1 LCAANARVCVY
12 SVYTVGI
19 EHECEDVMNRTQW
32 LEDFQKNLSDLI
44 ARSPAADLERNVKAM
59 MGQAFT
65 KMDLITREEF
75 DVQADLLARARER
88 VEQLDAQVRQLEA
101 RVAALETRQ

>member
-1 LCAANARVCVY
+1 
-12 SVYTVGI
+12 
-19 EHECEDVMNRTQW
+19 MNRTQW
-32 LEDFQKNLSDLI
+32 IEDIQKNLSDLI

>member
-1 LCAANARVCVY
+1 
-12 SVYTVGI
+12 
-19 EHECEDVMNRTQW
+19 MNGTQW
-32 LEDFQKNLSDLI
+32 MEDFQKNISDLI

-75 DVQADLLARARER
+75 DVQADLLARSRER
-88 VEQLDAQVRQLEA
+88 VEQLSAQIQQLEA
-101 RVAALETRQ
+101 RVAALESKPE

>member
-1 LCAANARVCVY
+1 
-12 SVYTVGI
+12 
-19 EHECEDVMNRTQW
+19 MNRTQW

-65 KMDLITREEF
+65 RMDLVTREEF
-75 DVQADLLARARER
+75 DVQAELLARARER
-88 VEQLDAQVRQLEA
+88 VDQLDAQVRQLEA

>member
-1 LCAANARVCVY
+1 
-12 SVYTVGI
+12 
-19 EHECEDVMNRTQW
+19 MNRTQW

-88 VEQLDAQVRQLEA
+88 VDQLQTQVQQLEV
-101 RVAALETRQ
+101 RVAALESKPEA